1 VVSNIDDLD
10 LKILNLLLSN
20 GKLSYRKLAQR
31 LGVSTATIMAR
42 VNRLEKEGIVRKYSA
57 VLDYEKLGY
66 DVSVIIDVRVSKGK
80 LFEVEKRIAT
90 HPNVRAV
97 FDVTG
102 AFDTLIL
109 ANFKSRKD
117 LDHFLKK
124 IQTYDF
130 VERTETKLILNRVK
144 DEHIKVS

>member
-1 VVSNIDDLD
+1 MVSNIDDLD

-42 VNRLEKEGIVRKYSA
+42 VNRLEKTGAVRKYSA

>member
-42 VNRLEKEGIVRKYSA
+42 VNRLEKTGAVRKYSA